1 MIPDFRDD
9 GYLPNGLHLATAQE
23 VVNRFGTTSESRRR
37 LVQRLLRWVEIARYV
52 RAKRFFVDGSF
63 VTAKAAPEDVDAV
76 VWLPNDFRDQVFRG
90 IFPAIEL
97 EHALLTRQPEE
108 IVAAEDRRDWDDWV
122 QFFSRTR
129 EPDGRRKGIVEI
141 EL

>member
-9 GYLPNGLHLATAQE
+9 GYLPNGLHLATEQE
-23 VVNRFGTTSESRRR
+23 VISRFGTTSGSRRR
-37 LVQRLLRWVEIARYV
+37 LAQRLLRWFEIARYV

-63 VTAKAAPEDVDAV
+63 VTAKAALEDVDAV
-76 VWLPNDFRDQVFRG
+76 IWLPNDFRDQVFRG
-90 IFPAIEL
+90 VFPAIEL

-108 IVAAEDRRDWDDWV
+108 IFAAEDRRDWDDWV

-129 EPDGRRKGIVEI
+129 EPDGRRKGLVEI